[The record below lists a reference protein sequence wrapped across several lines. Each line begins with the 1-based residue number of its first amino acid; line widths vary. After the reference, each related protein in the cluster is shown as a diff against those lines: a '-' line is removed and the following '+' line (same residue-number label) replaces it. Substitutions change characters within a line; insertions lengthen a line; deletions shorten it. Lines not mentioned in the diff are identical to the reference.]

1 MPFIACSLPTICRRG
16 FFAGSGT
23 GRLRQDSMQRCPPGS
38 KIPQMKNRL
47 DRFAAILLVVLC
59 AIWGVQQVTIK
70 IANAGISPLLQAGLR
85 SLAAVLVVFAWSAWR
100 GVKIFQKDG
109 TLMAGLA
116 AGVLFAAE
124 FALIYWALNYTTASR
139 GVIFLYTAPFF
150 VALGA
155 VWLLPN
161 ERLLKG
167 QWLGMVL
174 AFIGILALFWENLLQ
189 TKGSAWIGD
198 SMMLAA
204 ALMWAV
210 TTLVIKAS
218 RLARAAPEK
227 TLLYQLAVSAVVL
240 LPLSTCLDEAGIT
253 AITPAIIGAVIFQI
267 LVVASGSYL
276 AWFWLISRY
285 PATRLSAFSF
295 LTPVFGVL
303 AGGLILS
310 EPLTASV
317 VISLTLVG
325 FGIWLANRRAA

>member
-1 MPFIACSLPTICRRG
+1 MPQLH
-16 FFAGSGT
+16 
-23 GRLRQDSMQRCPPGS
+23 
-38 KIPQMKNRL
+38 NRL
-47 DRFAAILLVVLC
+47 DRFAIILLVGLC

-85 SLAAVLVVFAWSAWR
+85 SMGAVLVVLVWSTWR
-100 GVKIFQKDG
+100 RVKIFQQDG
-109 TLMAGLA
+109 TLAAGLA

-161 ERLLKG
+161 ERLMTG
-167 QWLGMVL
+167 QWLGMAL
-174 AFIGILALFWENLLQ
+174 AFMGILALFGENLLRSE
-189 TKGSAWIGD
+189 GSAWIGD
-198 SMMLAA
+198 LMMLGAA
-204 ALMWAV
+204 VMWAA

-218 RLARAAPEK
+218 RLARATPEK
-227 TLLYQLAVSAVVL
+227 TLLYQLAVSALIL
-240 LPLSTCLDEAGIT
+240 LPLSAGLGESGIT
-253 AITPAIIGAVIFQI
+253 AITPAIFAAVIFQI

-276 AWFWLISRY
+276 AWFWLIRHY

-303 AGGLILS
+303 AGGLILA
-310 EPLTASV
+310 EPLTPAV
-317 VISLTLVG
+317 VIAMTFVG
-325 FGIWLANRRAA
+325 CGIWLANRSPT